1 MSAYPTLPT
10 RDDSVRQ
17 PRGGIQLD
25 QAADGTIRARTLF
38 AATVYEFTIYHQ
50 GLNSTDKDSVT
61 SHYAANLADTF
72 SYTWPDGSVAHTVVY
87 TEAPLVTWAPGGW
100 TVEVHLTGTVT

>member
-1 MSAYPTLPT
+1 MSAYPTLAT

-17 PRGGIQLD
+17 PRSGLQID
-25 QAADGTIRARTLF
+25 QADDGTIRSRTLF
-38 AATVYEFTIYHQ
+38 SAIVYEFTIYHQ
-50 GLNSTDKDSVT
+50 GLSSADKESILT
-61 SHYAANLADTF
+61 HYAANVSAPF

-100 TVEVHLTGTVT
+100 TVEVHLMGSVT